1 MALNLTENFIE
12 NISTSLKPKN
22 VKLAGKVSKYDGN
35 LLECDGFPANIGAL
49 CEVETDTGALEKAEI
64 VGFKNGSNCLS
75 LFQTGAQVKFDRTDS
90 AAPVIRLHECQISL
104 KWLVQSNI
112 PAIPRS
118 RSPVHLQQNAEIF
131 DFEFLRNYL

>member
-22 VKLAGKVSKYDGN
+22 IKLAGKVSKYDGN

-75 LFQTGAQVKFDRTDS
+75 LFQTGAQVKLGSKVYLLDEGYSFSWSKFVRKS
-90 AAPVIRLHECQISL
+90 YRC
-104 KWLVQSNI
+104 
-112 PAIPRS
+112 
-118 RSPVHLQQNAEIF
+118 
-131 DFEFLRNYL
+131 LR